1 MVLRPCSSKW
11 ELRVGI
17 PVGTEEVGIP
27 SSWASPLSHCRKES
41 IFQRLLF
48 LKTKEADTV
57 VFNEEPNHMG
67 VF

>member
-1 MVLRPCSSKW
+1 MVLRPYSSKR

-17 PVGTEEVGIP
+17 PMGTEEAGIP
-27 SSWASPLSHCRKES
+27 SSRASPLSHCRKES

-48 LKTKEADTV
+48 LKTKEADTTV
-57 VFNEEPNHMG
+57 LNEEPNHMG